1 VTGGVQILVASE
13 NLLFAECVAERL
25 ARETQARGSSCGFEE
40 LAGEIKRSDPN
51 ILVLDSDSWNAV
63 SEKLLARLRSKSPR
77 VRVLVLIA
85 RPDEAYAVRLLS
97 SGVAGVVSRAEP
109 FATLLRA
116 FEAVASG
123 RTWAQ
128 RRVVAEAITRVQR
141 RARVIGRPLTP
152 RERQILTLLG
162 DGYRN
167 KEIAARLDIKEQT
180 VKIHLYSLFKK
191 LNVRTRVEAALKAAE
206 GGRTERRQH

>member
-1 VTGGVQILVASE
+1 MSRVQLLVASE
-13 NLLFAECVAERL
+13 NRLFAECVAERL
-25 ARETQARGSSCGFEE
+25 ARETAGDAHGSSCGFEE
-40 LAGEIKRSDPN
+40 LAAELRRRDPTVL
-51 ILVLDSDSWNAV
+51 ILDSDSWNTV
-63 SEKLLARLRSKSPR
+63 SEKLLSQLRSKSPR
-77 VRVLVLIA
+77 VRVLVMIA

-97 SGVAGVVSRAEP
+97 SGVAGVVARAEP
-109 FATLLRA
+109 FVTLLRA
-116 FEAVASG
+116 FESVSTG

-128 RRVVAEAITRVQR
+128 RRVVSEAITRVQR
-141 RARVIGRPLTP
+141 RARSSGRPLTP

-206 GGRTERRQH
+206 GGRTDRR